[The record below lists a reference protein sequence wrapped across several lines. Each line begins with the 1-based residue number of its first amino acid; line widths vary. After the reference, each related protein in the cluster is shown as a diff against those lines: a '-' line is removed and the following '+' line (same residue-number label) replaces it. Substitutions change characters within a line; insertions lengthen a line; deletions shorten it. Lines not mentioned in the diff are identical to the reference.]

1 MKKGFLLLAIVLLC
15 GGMTFAADSESKGI
29 YVTGN
34 IPSGYVDDSTKP
46 DGVEEGEDPVLKLDG
61 VWYYIRIAE
70 SGDQNPT
77 YTDSLWQGATPIN
90 GYSSDSDRKS
100 VDITHTDANN
110 GVDSLIVMYGV
121 FASLN
126 SPNLAPSVS
135 ISISTDGWK
144 PKDSGSVVNTIS
156 LLLDTRGLPTG
167 ESQDGGPQLTG
178 TASGNTLYVA
188 RTKGNNSTGT
198 INPVQPVG
206 YTVVTWGPAE
216 GKVPVAGD
224 YVADIS
230 ITIDAKK

>member
-46 DGVEEGEDPVLKLDG
+46 DGVIEGEDPVLKLDG
-61 VWYYIRIAE
+61 VWYYIRVAE
-70 SGDQNPT
+70 NGDQNPT
-77 YTDSLWQGATPIN
+77 YTASLWQDATPIDD
-90 GYSSDSDRKS
+90 YSSESSRKS

-110 GVDSLIVMYGV
+110 DVDSLIVMYGV

-126 SPNLAPSVS
+126 SEALTPSAR
-135 ISISTDGWK
+135 ISIETVGWK
-144 PKDSGSVVNTIS
+144 PKDSGSVVDTIS
-156 LLLDTRGLPTG
+156 LLLDTAGLTTVQ
-167 ESQDGGPQLTG
+167 QDGGPQLTG
-178 TASGNTLYVA
+178 AESGNTLHVA
-188 RTKGNNSTGT
+188 RTDGNNATGT

-206 YTVVTWGPAE
+206 YTFVTWGPAE

-230 ITIDAKK
+230 ITIEKN

>member
-34 IPSGYVDDSTKP
+34 IPLGYVDDSTKP
-46 DGVEEGEDPVLKLDG
+46 DGVIEGEDPVLKLDG

-77 YTDSLWQGATPIN
+77 YTDSLWQDATPIN
-90 GYSSDSDRKS
+90 GYSSASDRKS

-110 GVDSLIVMYGV
+110 DVDSLIVMYGV

-126 SPNLAPSVS
+126 SPSLAPSVS

-144 PKDSGSVVNTIS
+144 PENSDSVVDTIS
-156 LLLDTRGLPTG
+156 LVPDGTTGLTTA
-167 ESQDGGPQLTG
+167 EGGPQLTG
-178 TASGNTLYVA
+178 TTLDNTLYVA
-188 RTKGNNSTGT
+188 RTEGNNATGT

-206 YTVVTWGPAE
+206 YTFVTWGPAE
-216 GKVPVAGD
+216 GKVPVAGN

>member
-34 IPSGYVDDSTKP
+34 VPLGYVDDSTKP
-46 DGVEEGEDPVLKLDG
+46 DGVIEGEDPVLKLDG

-90 GYSSDSDRKS
+90 GYSSELSLKS

-126 SPNLAPSVS
+126 SPSLAPSVS
-135 ISISTDGWK
+135 ISISKDGWK
-144 PKDSGSVVNTIS
+144 QEDPGPVVDTIS
-156 LLLDTRGLPTG
+156 LLLDTDGLTTKQQG
-167 ESQDGGPQLTG
+167 GGPQLTG

-188 RTKGNNSTGT
+188 RAEGNNSTGT

-206 YTVVTWGPAE
+206 FTVVTWGPAE

-224 YVADIS
+224 YVADIL

>member
-15 GGMTFAADSESKGI
+15 GGMTFAAESESKGI

-46 DGVEEGEDPVLKLDG
+46 DGVIEGEDPVLKLDG

-77 YTDSLWQGATPIN
+77 YTDSLWQGAKSIN

-126 SPNLAPSVS
+126 DADLAPSVS
-135 ISISTDGWK
+135 ISISTDGWR
-144 PKDSGSVVNTIS
+144 PENSGSVVDTIS
-156 LLLDTRGLPTG
+156 LLLDTAGLTTVQ
-167 ESQDGGPQLTG
+167 QDGGPQLTG
-178 TASGNTLYVA
+178 AESGNTLHVA
-188 RTKGNNSTGT
+188 RTDGNNATGT

-230 ITIDAKK
+230 ITIEKN